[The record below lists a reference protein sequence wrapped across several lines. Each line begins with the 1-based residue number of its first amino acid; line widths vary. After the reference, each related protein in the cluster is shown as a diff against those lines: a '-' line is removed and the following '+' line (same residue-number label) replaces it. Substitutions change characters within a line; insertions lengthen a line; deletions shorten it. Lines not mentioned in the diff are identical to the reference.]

1 MGLIAVL
8 HCSCFKAN
16 CHEFQVACYQSQ
28 QKFVLLAV
36 QREDAEAMG
45 KASAAR
51 CTACMLL

>member
-51 CTACMLL
+51 